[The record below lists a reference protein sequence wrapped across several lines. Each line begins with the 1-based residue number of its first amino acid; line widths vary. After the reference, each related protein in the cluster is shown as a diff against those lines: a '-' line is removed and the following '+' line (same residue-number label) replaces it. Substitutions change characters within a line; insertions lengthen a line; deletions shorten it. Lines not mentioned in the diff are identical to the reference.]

1 MLYSHQLISHI
12 TDTVCF
18 KMDKTVSFLFLLGIP
33 AVWVRVVRLRV
44 PTPLLGNATTCT
56 TCFSNHCNMF
66 SSQVQS
72 CRSIL
77 GHLTC
82 SFLCLVMTGTVAVL
96 STTPLTR
103 QSLSFISS
111 HLTPK
116 DWIPLLILCHFTPS
130 SFAYSRFTYCSQMS
144 TEVGV
149 SLRRG
154 AE

>member
-1 MLYSHQLISHI
+1 MLYSHV

-18 KMDKTVSFLFLLGIP
+18 KMDKTVSFLSFLWWIP

-66 SSQVQS
+66 SSQVQN

-82 SFLCLVMTGTVAVL
+82 SFLCLMTGTVTLL
-96 STTPLTR
+96 STTPLTW

-111 HLTPK
+111 QLTPK
-116 DWIPLLILCHFTPS
+116 DWIPLLILWHFTPS
-130 SFAYSRFTYCSQMS
+130 SFAFYSCFTYCCQMS

-149 SLRRG
+149 SLLRG